1 MVEKSYS
8 DAKPSKVS
16 VEKVG
21 KFTSVWLRKNII
33 EDTADQGPDGSESI
47 TFWTCD
53 EVFFSV
59 PGNMTESEA
68 LERFD
73 ELWSAHERDGMT
85 AEEMA
90 REAVAEAKE
99 AKELAG
105 SAGPDTQVA
114 AIARIQVM
122 TMDLSSVTS
131 TECATFRD
139 YWPEWKPDTQYKQN
153 SPIKWKGVYYRV
165 SQDTTSSR
173 IYPPDTAGES
183 LYYPVTI
190 APDGIIVYRECHG
203 EYDMV
208 RDGETRH
215 YPDAEGPV
223 YEALENTSYSPDVY
237 PDHWKKV
244 EA

>member
-8 DAKPSKVS
+8 DTKPSKVS

-33 EDTADQGPDGSESI
+33 EDTADQGPDGPESI

-59 PGNMTESEA
+59 PGNMAESEA
-68 LERFD
+68 IERFD

-99 AKELAG
+99 TKELAG
-105 SAGPDTQVA
+105 SAGPDPQVA
-114 AIARIQVM
+114 AIARMQVM

-131 TECATFRD
+131 TECVTFRD
-139 YWPEWKPDTQYKQN
+139 YWPEWQPDTQYKQN
-153 SPIKWKGVYYRV
+153 APLQWKGVYYRV
-165 SQDTTSSR
+165 SKDTTSSI

-183 LYYPVTI
+183 LYYPITI

-208 RDGETRH
+208 RKGETRH
-215 YPDAEGPV
+215 HPDAEGPV
-223 YEALENTSYSPDVY
+223 YEALEDTSFSPDVY
-237 PDHWKKV
+237 PDNWKKV
-244 EA
+244 EE